1 MPEQNE
7 EKKIDV
13 WSFGLVSSTR
23 IETLVDGVLA
33 IAVTLLVLELSI
45 DEHVLEAISHGNLI
59 HGNLIA
65 ISGELMGYIFGF
77 LVIGIYWVVHHFMF
91 HFIKRSDGVI
101 VWLTIL
107 FLIFAALVPLAT
119 KVNNA
124 YEYQSQFGTLFYTL
138 TTVISILLLL
148 VMWIYAT
155 RGYRLVDKNLDKKTI
170 KFVTNTIIIGTAI
183 YLISIVGSYIISEI
197 GYLAYVSLVYMIIAT
212 AYGDHI
218 PFSKRR

>member
-1 MPEQNE
+1 
-7 EKKIDV
+7 
-13 WSFGLVSSTR
+13 
-23 IETLVDGVLA
+23 
-33 IAVTLLVLELSI
+33 
-45 DEHVLEAISHGNLI
+45 
-59 HGNLIA
+59 
-65 ISGELMGYIFGF
+65 
-77 LVIGIYWVVHHFMF
+77 MF